1 MDPVASALDYFIT
14 RDDSYLADI
23 LDVPELD
30 NVIKLNHRLF
40 IISTKSDYLL
50 YRQERD
56 PETGYFTYHRERLIE
71 EMSFCKGCHD
81 KQVLYQMLKVR
92 YRSGESVVCL
102 KTNEGFM
109 FYLLT

>member
-1 MDPVASALDYFIT
+1 MDPVATALDYFVT
-14 RDDSYLADI
+14 RDVSYLAGI

-30 NVIKLNHRLF
+30 NVINLSHRLF
-40 IISTKSDYLL
+40 IISTKSDYIL
-50 YRQERD
+50 YRQEKD
-56 PETGYFTYHRERLIE
+56 PATGYFTYHRERLIE
-71 EMSFCKGCHD
+71 EMSYCQGRHD

-92 YRSGESVVCL
+92 YSSSESVVCL